1 MRDIHFRFGRA
12 AVVMALVFL
21 PFLSSFCK
29 AQEHLF
35 SDGFTAELRQMQLPD
50 DQATLDAQSGARK
63 IMQQLD
69 GMEENS
75 HISIPDLPE
84 IGSLPQS
91 EIPAEDISVI
101 VERYKDIG
109 RMQAEQARSLDLLVL
124 VSLSMP
130 DDALRKLAEQ
140 AEKADATLVFRGLK
154 ENSMTKM
161 GGAIRKILK
170 ERNVHVAIH
179 PPAFQQFSVTHVPAF
194 VLASQ
199 EAGKVMDDGCARPQT
214 FVKVSGDVTLDYALD
229 YIERN
234 HADWASAARS
244 FRSKIV
250 RAIQ

>member
-1 MRDIHFRFGRA
+1 MRDIHFHFGRA

-21 PFLSSFCK
+21 SFLSSFCQ

-35 SDGFTAELRQMQLPD
+35 SDSPTTELQQMQLPD
-50 DQATLDAQSGARK
+50 DQATLDAQSHARQT
-63 IMQQLD
+63 MQQLD
-69 GMEENS
+69 EMEENS

-101 VERYKDIG
+101 AERFKDIG
-109 RMQAEQARSLDLLVL
+109 RMQVERARSHDLLVL

-130 DDALRKLAEQ
+130 DGALQKLAEQ
-140 AEKADATLVFRGLK
+140 AEKAGATLVFRGLK
-154 ENSMTKM
+154 ENSMAKM
-161 GGAIRKILK
+161 GKAIRKVL
-170 ERNVHVAIH
+170 EGRNVPVAIH

-199 EAGKVMDDGCARPQT
+199 EAGKVLDNGCARPQT

-229 YIERN
+229 YIER
-234 HADWASAARS
+234 HSTDWATIAKS
-244 FRSKIV
+244 FRSRIDRV
-250 RAIQ
+250 IQ